1 MRFGTGLMALAIV
14 AMSALVGC
22 SSSPR
27 EFETP
32 EAAVAALDEAV
43 SAKSEA
49 RLRDVLGS
57 RVGELRSGDAEQD
70 RADFA
75 AFAAKLRESTR
86 IEAVAEDESV
96 LLVGSEEWAFPAPLV
111 RRDGRWSFD
120 TAGGIDELTTRRIG
134 ANELAIIDACF
145 AFIDAEAEYA
155 SQPRDGSGVNQY
167 TAKMWS
173 TPGTQDGLYWETDEN
188 QTPSPI
194 GPVMAAAVSGNGA
207 DSYPFYGYLFRAL
220 LKQGPSAVGGEMDYS
235 ENGRL
240 VKGIAG
246 VAFPAEY
253 GQSGIMTFIF
263 SMDGVVYQRD
273 LGPETASIARAMEM
287 FDPSEGWTPVQE
299 TAAVEGG
306 E

>member
-1 MRFGTGLMALAIV
+1 MHFRNTVLALG
-14 AMSALVGC
+14 ALV
-22 SSSPR
+22 
-27 EFETP
+27 T
-32 EAAVAALDEAV
+32 AALGGCNTAQQTFESPQAAV
-43 SAKSEA
+43 SALEQAVASGDRAEM
-49 RLRDVLGS
+49 RSVLGP
-57 RVGELRSGDAEQD
+57 RTDELKSGNAEQD
-70 RADFA
+70 RADFV
-75 AFAAKLRESTR
+75 AFASKLKEQSR
-86 IEAVAEDESV
+86 IENVNDDQALV
-96 LLVGSEEWAFPAPLV
+96 LVGQEAWPFPVPLV
-111 RRDGRWSFD
+111 RADGKWRFD
-120 TAGGIDELTTRRIG
+120 TDAGIDELTTRRIG
-134 ANELAIIDACF
+134 ANELAIIDACYS
-145 AFIDAEAEYA
+145 FIEAEEEYG
-155 SQPRDGSGVNQY
+155 SQPRDASGVNQY
-167 TAKMWS
+167 TAKLWS

-207 DSYPFYGYLFRAL
+207 DSYPFYGYFFRAL
-220 LKQGPSAVGGEMDYS
+220 LKQGPSAVGGKMDYS

-273 LGPETASIARAMEM
+273 LGPETASIARAMET

-299 TAAVEGG
+299 TAAIEGG

>member
-1 MRFGTGLMALAIV
+1 MRVGKGLMALGIV
-14 AMSALVGC
+14 AMAALVGC
-22 SSSPR
+22 SSSPQG
-27 EFETP
+27 FETP

-43 SAKSEA
+43 SAKNEA
-49 RLRDVLGS
+49 RLREVLGS
-57 RVGELRSGDAEQD
+57 RVGELRSGDPAQD

-86 IEAVAEDESV
+86 IESVGADESV
-96 LLVGSEEWAFPAPLV
+96 LLVGNEQWAFPAPLV
-111 RRDGRWSFD
+111 MRDGRWSFD
-120 TAGGIDELTTRRIG
+120 TDAGIEELTTRRIG
-134 ANELAIIDACF
+134 ANELAIIDASY
-145 AFIDAEAEYA
+145 AFIDAEAEYG
-155 SQPRDGSGVNQY
+155 SQPRDASGVNQY

-173 TPGTQDGLYWETDEN
+173 TPGTQDGLYWETEEG

-194 GPVMAAAVSGNGA
+194 GPVMAAAVSGNGV
-207 DSYPFYGYLFRAL
+207 DSYPFYGYFFRAL

-253 GQSGIMTFIF
+253 GKSGIMTFIF

-273 LGPETASIARAMEM
+273 LGPETASIARAMET
-287 FDPSEGWTPVQE
+287 FDPGEGWMPVEQ
-299 TAAVEGG
+299 TVAVEGG